1 MTLGEKIRH
10 LRTVEGTLRGLG
22 RPLTQAEV
30 IGQMKRDLRRA
41 ISQSYLSQIESGA
54 RPHMT
59 HGTRQL
65 LARFFRVDPGFLVDD
80 AEGYHPELRSDL
92 RVQDVK
98 IDSWLHA
105 AAAMFHDDARFAQAL
120 RAIAEFPDTRKAL
133 LLLGEVVTIPGLVD
147 HLHGTLQSGPRE
159 SGRQSSRREP

>member
-10 LRTVEGTLRGLG
+10 LRAVEGTLRGLG
-22 RPLTQAEV
+22 RPLTQGEV
-30 IGQMKRDLRRA
+30 IGQMKRELRRT

-65 LARFFRVDPGFLVDD
+65 LAKFFKVQPGFLVDD

-92 RVQDVK
+92 RVRDAKV
-98 IDSWLHA
+98 DPWLYA
-105 AAAMFHDDARFAQAL
+105 AAETFHDDAQFAEAL
-120 RAIAEFPDTRKAL
+120 RSIAQFPDTRKAL
-133 LLLGEVVTIPGLVD
+133 LLLGEAVRVPGLID
-147 HLHGTLQSGPRE
+147 HLYETLKSGT
-159 SGRQSSRREP
+159 REPVRT

>member
-10 LRTVEGTLRGLG
+10 LRDVEGTLRGLG

-30 IGQMKRDLRRA
+30 IGEMKRDLRRT
-41 ISQSYLSQIESGA
+41 ISQSYLSQIENGT

-59 HGTRQL
+59 HGTREL
-65 LARFFRVDPGFLVDD
+65 LARYFRVHPGFLVDD

-92 RVQDVK
+92 RVKDANV
-98 IDSWLHA
+98 DSWLHVA
-105 AAAMFHDDARFAQAL
+105 ADTFHDDARFAQAL

-133 LLLGEVVTIPGLVD
+133 LLLGEVVKVPGLVD
-147 HLHGTLQSGPRE
+147 HLHDTLRGEPRE
-159 SGRQSSRREP
+159 QRR